1 MITSTRRLHSV
12 NVTLCNKIK
21 TKVTHCNNK
30 RENQRIRRK
39 LAHFVGC
46 QTLELA
52 VFDTSA
58 VKLDGALIGR
68 IYLMKFTAIAAI
80 SSIAL
85 SSATSA
91 IAGPEAEVLHWWT
104 SGGEAKSVAVLQKEF
119 ADNGGTWTD
128 MPVAGGGGD
137 AAMAALRARVLS
149 GNAPTA
155 VQLKG
160 PAIQEW
166 YEEGVLADISSVA
179 EAQGWSAVLPASI
192 AGHMKCE
199 GSWCAAPVNV
209 HRVDWIWANASVLEA
224 NGIDMPSTW
233 DEFNAAAEK
242 LQAAGIIPLAHGGQA
257 WQDATVF
264 EAVAL
269 GILGANGFHKAFVE
283 LDEETLTSDA
293 MVAVFDQM
301 RKMRGYVDPNFSG
314 RDWNLATAMVM
325 NGEAAFQIMGDWA
338 KGEFM
343 AAGKVPG
350 EDFLCLSTPGEGFL
364 YNVDS
369 FAMFA
374 VDGEDKTQ
382 GQNLLAELIVGQ
394 NFQKVFNLNK
404 GSIPARTDVALDE
417 FDTCAHISAADM
429 SASSLS
435 GSLLPSYAHGMALRG
450 AQSGAITDVVT
461 AHFNSDMSS
470 AEAVAQ
476 LAKAVANSY

>member
-1 MITSTRRLHSV
+1 
-12 NVTLCNKIK
+12 
-21 TKVTHCNNK
+21 
-30 RENQRIRRK
+30 
-39 LAHFVGC
+39 
-46 QTLELA
+46 
-52 VFDTSA
+52 
-58 VKLDGALIGR
+58 
-68 IYLMKFTAIAAI
+68 MKYTAFA
-80 SSIAL
+80 AL
-85 SSATSA
+85 SAFALTAATGA
-91 IAGPEAEVLHWWT
+91 HAEPQAEVLHWWT
-104 SGGEAKSVAVLQKEF
+104 SGGEAKSVAVLQQEF

-137 AAMAALRARVLS
+137 AAMTALRARVLS

-179 EAQGWSAVLPASI
+179 DAEGWADVLPANI
-192 AGHMKCE
+192 AAHMQCE
-199 GSWCAAPVNV
+199 GTWCAAPVNV
-209 HRVDWIWANASVLEA
+209 HRVDWIWANKSVLEA
-224 NGIDMPSTW
+224 NGIAMPTTW

-264 EAVAL
+264 ETVVLGLGGPEFYKAAL
-269 GILGANGFHKAFVE
+269 VD
-283 LDEETLTSDA
+283 LDTDALTSDT
-293 MVAVFDQM
+293 MIAVFDQM
-301 RKMRGYVDPNFSG
+301 RTLRGYVDDNFSG

-338 KGEFM
+338 KGEFL

-350 EDFLCLSTPGEGFL
+350 TDFLCASTPGDGFL

-369 FAMFA
+369 FAMFD
-374 VDGEDKTQ
+374 VKGDDKKA
-382 GQNLLAELIVGQ
+382 GQDLLAKLVVGPS
-394 NFQKVFNLNK
+394 FQEVFNLNK
-404 GSIPARTDVALDE
+404 GSIPVRTDVALDA
-417 FDTCAHISAADM
+417 FDECAHTSAADM
-429 SASSLS
+429 ASTSES

-470 AEAVAQ
+470 EDAVKM
-476 LAKAVANSY
+476 LADGIANSM

>member
-1 MITSTRRLHSV
+1 M
-12 NVTLCNKIK
+12 NKIS
-21 TKVTHCNNK
+21 TTV
-30 RENQRIRRK
+30 
-39 LAHFVGC
+39 
-46 QTLELA
+46 
-52 VFDTSA
+52 SA
-58 VKLDGALIGR
+58 VALMMSGAA
-68 IYLMKFTAIAAI
+68 F
-80 SSIAL
+80 
-85 SSATSA
+85 
-91 IAGPEAEVLHWWT
+91 AGPQAEVLHWWT
-104 SGGEAKSVAVLQKEF
+104 SGGEAKSVAVLQQEF

-137 AAMAALRARVLS
+137 AAMQALRARVLA

-179 EAQGWSAVLPASI
+179 EAEGWADVLPASI

-199 GSWCAAPVNV
+199 GTWCAAPVNV
-209 HRVDWIWANASVLEA
+209 HRVDWIWANADVLES
-224 NGIDMPSTW
+224 NGIAMPTSW
-233 DEFNAAAEK
+233 DEFNAAAKK

-269 GILGANGFHKAFVE
+269 GILGADGYRKAFVD
-283 LDEETLTSDA
+283 LDQETLTSPA

-301 RKMRGYVDPNFSG
+301 RMMRGFVDPNFPG

-338 KGEFM
+338 KGEFL
-343 AAGKVPG
+343 AAGKAPG
-350 EDFLCLSTPGEGFL
+350 EDFLCASTPGEGFL

-369 FAMFA
+369 FAMFS
-374 VDGEDKTQ
+374 VDGDDKQ
-382 GQNLLAELIVGQ
+382 AGQSLLAELIVGK

-404 GSIPARTDVALDE
+404 GSIPARTDVSLDE
-417 FDTCAHISAADM
+417 FDSCAILSSDEM
-429 SASSLS
+429 ASSNEG

-461 AHFNSDMSS
+461 QHFNSDMSS
-470 AEAVAQ
+470 EDAVNA
-476 LAKAVANSY
+476 LWAAVANSL

>member
-1 MITSTRRLHSV
+1 MKSV
-12 NVTLCNKIK
+12 
-21 TKVTHCNNK
+21 
-30 RENQRIRRK
+30 
-39 LAHFVGC
+39 FFG
-46 QTLELA
+46 A
-52 VFDTSA
+52 VSATALIASA
-58 VKLDGALIGR
+58 VHAE
-68 IYLMKFTAIAAI
+68 
-80 SSIAL
+80 
-85 SSATSA
+85 
-91 IAGPEAEVLHWWT
+91 PQAEVLHWWT
-104 SGGEAKSVAVLQKEF
+104 SGGEAKSVAVLQEEF
-119 ADNGGTWTD
+119 ASKGGQWTD

-137 AAMAALRARVLS
+137 AAMTALRARVLS

-179 EAQGWSAVLPASI
+179 EAQGWADVLPASI

-199 GSWCAAPVNV
+199 GTWCAAPVNV
-209 HRVDWIWANASVLEA
+209 HRVDWIWANADVLEA
-224 NGIDMPSTW
+224 NGIEMPSTW

-269 GILGANGFHKAFVE
+269 GILGADGFRKAFVD
-283 LDEETLTSDA
+283 LDMDTLKSDA
-293 MVAVFDQM
+293 MKAVFDQM
-301 RKMRGYVDPNFSG
+301 RTMRGYVDDNFSG

-343 AAGKVPG
+343 AAGKAPG
-350 EDFLCLSTPGEGFL
+350 EDFLCASVPGDGFL

-369 FAMFA
+369 FAMFD
-374 VDGEDKTQ
+374 VDGDDKKA
-382 GQNLLAELIVGQ
+382 GQELLAELIVGQ

-404 GSIPARTDVALDE
+404 GSIPARIDVSLEE
-417 FDTCAHISAADM
+417 FDSCAHLSAKDM
-429 SASSLS
+429 GESSDN

-470 AEAVAQ
+470 DEAVNM
-476 LAKAVANSY
+476 LADAVANSM

>member
-1 MITSTRRLHSV
+1 MK
-12 NVTLCNKIK
+12 KIL
-21 TKVTHCNNK
+21 TTV
-30 RENQRIRRK
+30 
-39 LAHFVGC
+39 
-46 QTLELA
+46 
-52 VFDTSA
+52 SA
-58 VKLDGALIGR
+58 GAL
-68 IYLMKFTAIAAI
+68 F
-80 SSIAL
+80 
-85 SSATSA
+85 
-91 IAGPEAEVLHWWT
+91 IAGAVHAEPQAEVLHWWT
-104 SGGEAKSVAVLQKEF
+104 SGGEAKSVAVLQQEF

-137 AAMAALRARVLS
+137 AAMQALRARVLA

-166 YEEGVLADISSVA
+166 YEEGVLADISAVA
-179 EAQGWSAVLPASI
+179 EAQGWADVLPASI

-199 GSWCAAPVNV
+199 DIWCAAPVNV
-209 HRVDWIWANASVLEA
+209 HRVDWIWANADVLES
-224 NGIDMPSTW
+224 NGIAMPTSW

-269 GILGANGFHKAFVE
+269 GILGADGYRKAFVD
-283 LDEETLTSDA
+283 LDMATLKSDD

-301 RKMRGYVDPNFSG
+301 RTMRGFVDPNFPG

-338 KGEFM
+338 KGEFL
-343 AAGKVPG
+343 AAGKAPG
-350 EDFLCLSTPGEGFL
+350 EDFLCASTPGEGFL

-369 FAMFA
+369 FAMFEVA
-374 VDGEDKTQ
+374 GADKQ
-382 GQNLLAELIVGQ
+382 AGQALLAELIVGK

-404 GSIPARTDVALDE
+404 GSIPARTDVSLADFDSCAALSSDE
-417 FDTCAHISAADM
+417 MAA
-429 SASSLS
+429 SNSG

-461 AHFNSDMSS
+461 SHFNSDMSS
-470 AEAVAQ
+470 QEAVEQ
-476 LAKAVANSY
+476 LAAAVANSL

>member
-1 MITSTRRLHSV
+1 MKITHILAAASVVGFLAST
-12 NVTLCNKIK
+12 
-21 TKVTHCNNK
+21 
-30 RENQRIRRK
+30 
-39 LAHFVGC
+39 
-46 QTLELA
+46 
-52 VFDTSA
+52 
-58 VKLDGALIGR
+58 
-68 IYLMKFTAIAAI
+68 TAM
-80 SSIAL
+80 
-85 SSATSA
+85 
-91 IAGPEAEVLHWWT
+91 AGPEAEVLHWWT
-104 SGGEAKSVAVLQKEF
+104 SGGEAKSVAVLQQEF
-119 ADNGGTWTD
+119 SDNGGTWTD

-137 AAMAALRARVLS
+137 AAMTALRARVLS

-166 YEEGVLADISSVA
+166 YEEGVLADISDVA
-179 EAQGWSAVLPASI
+179 KAENWENLLPAAI

-199 GSWCAAPVNV
+199 GTWCAAPVNV
-209 HRVDWIWANASVLEA
+209 HRVDWIWANAKVLA
-224 NGIDMPSTW
+224 DNGISLPTTW
-233 DEFNAAAEK
+233 DEFNAAADK
-242 LQAAGIIPLAHGGQA
+242 LMAAGITPLAHGGQA

-269 GILGANGFHKAFVE
+269 GILGPDGFRKAFID
-283 LDEETLTSDA
+283 LDEATLTSDA
-293 MVAVFDQM
+293 MIAVFDQM
-301 RKMRGYVDPNFSG
+301 RKMRGYVDGNFSG

-350 EDFLCLSTPGEGFL
+350 KDFLCISTPGDGYL

-374 VDGEDKTQ
+374 VKGDDKKA
-382 GQNLLAELIVGQ
+382 GQQLLAKLIMGK

-404 GSIPARTDVALDE
+404 GSIPARTDVSLDE
-417 FDTCAHISAADM
+417 FDSCALLSSQDM
-429 SASSLS
+429 ATSNSN

-470 AEAVAQ
+470 ADAVKMLVEAV
-476 LAKAVANSY
+476 KNSM

>member
-1 MITSTRRLHSV
+1 MNTYFTGAVSA
-12 NVTLCNKIK
+12 
-21 TKVTHCNNK
+21 
-30 RENQRIRRK
+30 
-39 LAHFVGC
+39 LALMV
-46 QTLELA
+46 A
-52 VFDTSA
+52 
-58 VKLDGALIGR
+58 GA
-68 IYLMKFTAIAAI
+68 AIAE
-80 SSIAL
+80 
-85 SSATSA
+85 
-91 IAGPEAEVLHWWT
+91 PQAEVLHYWT

-137 AAMAALRARVLS
+137 AAMTALRARVLS

-166 YEEGVLADISSVA
+166 YEEGVLADISAVA
-179 EAQGWSAVLPASI
+179 AANGWADVLPDAI
-192 AGHMKCE
+192 AAHMKCE
-199 GSWCAAPVNV
+199 GTWCAAPVNV
-209 HRVDWIWANASVLEA
+209 HRVDWIWANADVLKA
-224 NGIDMPSTW
+224 NDIAMPTTW
-233 DEFNAAAEK
+233 DEFNAAATK

-269 GILGANGFHKAFVE
+269 GILGPDGFRKAFVE
-283 LDEETLTSDA
+283 LDKETLTSDA

-301 RKMRGYVDPNFSG
+301 RLMRGYVDPNFSG

-350 EDFLCLSTPGEGFL
+350 EDFLCISTPGDGFL

-374 VDGEDKTQ
+374 VDGDDKKA
-382 GQNLLAELIVGQ
+382 GQELLAKLVVGK
-394 NFQKVFNLNK
+394 NFQEVFNLNK
-404 GSIPARTDVALDE
+404 GSIPARTDVSLDK
-417 FDTCAHISAADM
+417 FDSCAKLSAADM
-429 SASSLS
+429 DASSKG

-450 AQSGAITDVVT
+450 AQAGAITDVVT

-470 AEAVAQ
+470 QDAVQQ
-476 LAKAVANSY
+476 LATAVANSM